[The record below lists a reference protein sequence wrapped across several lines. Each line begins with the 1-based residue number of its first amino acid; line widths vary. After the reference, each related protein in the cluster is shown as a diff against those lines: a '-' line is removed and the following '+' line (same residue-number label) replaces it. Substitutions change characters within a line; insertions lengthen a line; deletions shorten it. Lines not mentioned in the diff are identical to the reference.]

1 MMYLFITPIL
11 LLLLSYLVRDKDIVE
26 VSRYISFILFVD
38 IFSWLAF
45 PNVDY
50 YYLRSALIDIA
61 MFFAILGVKNSRRFL
76 FIVIPISLSL
86 FLNLYEHISYYQTI
100 FYPYRQYIQFGLMQ
114 IMLWG
119 LIVGCRWRN
128 VCNKTHTQ
136 K

>member
-1 MMYLFITPIL
+1 MMYLLITPITL
-11 LLLLSYLVRDKDIVE
+11 ILLSYLIKDKDIVE
-26 VSRYISFILFVD
+26 VGRYISFILFVD
-38 IFSWLAF
+38 ILSWLVF
-45 PNVDY
+45 PSLDF
-50 YYLRSALIDIA
+50 YYLRSALIDVA

-76 FIVIPISLSL
+76 FITIPITISF

-119 LIVGCRWRN
+119 LVVGCRWRN

-136 K
+136 R